1 MNSILPIE
9 LLPTE
14 GFLDRLSALAT
25 FLAPGGGVADLMTAL
40 KATAADALE
49 KVEAVRNAETELRA
63 ARAAHAQAL
72 DQHKVA
78 EDHLAERAER
88 VRKWE
93 AAVVLRER
101 AVSTAEPKIQA
112 VEKRAAELE
121 TREAEIEAMRAE
133 LARKLSA
140 ITELART

>member
-1 MNSILPIE
+1 MNSILPVE
-9 LLPTE
+9 LLPSE

-49 KVEAVRNAETELRA
+49 KVEAVRNAEAELRA

-78 EDHLAERAER
+78 EDDLAERAEH